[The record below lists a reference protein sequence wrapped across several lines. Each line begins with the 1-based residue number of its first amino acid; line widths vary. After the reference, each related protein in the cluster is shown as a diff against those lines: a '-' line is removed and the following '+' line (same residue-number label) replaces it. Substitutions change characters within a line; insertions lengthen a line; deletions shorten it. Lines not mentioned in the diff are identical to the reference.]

1 MGSRLRR
8 TKVVTLDVVVP
19 IMAPMGRILQALILR
34 RRTST
39 ALAVTGT
46 AFSRAVNIP
55 ETVAHDKTSAAD
67 G

>member
-1 MGSRLRR
+1 M
-8 TKVVTLDVVVP
+8 DVVVP

-39 ALAVTGT
+39 ALAVAGT